1 MEETIND
8 RIEML
13 INRQFNGNKAA
24 FAKSI
29 GLAPTGLSNYL
40 SKQRRSKPSIDIVTR
55 IIKAHD
61 VDPRWLLIGEETPKQ
76 DHYEQHGD
84 RAVMAKTVHHLEVDQ
99 RNFNEEKTVED
110 NISVTEE
117 IVLPQD
123 CPDETR
129 HYIHHLQMQVV
140 MLNRLI
146 AEKDERITELK
157 ERIKE
162 LKQQ

>member
-1 MEETIND
+1 MNTIND
-8 RIEML
+8 RIEIL
-13 INRQFNGNKAA
+13 VNEKFDGNKAA
-24 FAKSI
+24 FEKAMDMAKGSI
-29 GLAPTGLSNYL
+29 SSYL
-40 SKQRRSKPSIDIVTR
+40 GKQRRSKPNIDMITKIITR
-55 IIKAHD
+55 LD

-76 DHYEQHGD
+76 EHYEQHGD